1 MNMTLMMLA
10 LGSVLAI
17 PSHPAL
23 RGGWATITVENP
35 PDHAVAG
42 RPLHLEFTVRRHG
55 VTLMKGLK
63 PTIEMRAGGA
73 VTRVAAVATKQVG
86 RYAADLVFP
95 RVGTWS
101 VVIHS
106 GFHESRTTLAPLPVV
121 ADGAVAP
128 QR

>member
-1 MNMTLMMLA
+1 MKTTLMMLA
-10 LGSVLAI
+10 LGSLLAN
-17 PSHPAL
+17 PSHPAT

-42 RPLHLEFTVRRHG
+42 RPLHLEFTIRQHG
-55 VTLMKGLK
+55 VTPMKGLK

-73 VTRVAAVATKQVG
+73 VSRVSAAATKKVG

-95 RVGTWS
+95 REGTWS

-106 GFHESRTTLAPLPVV
+106 GFHESRTTLAPLAVV

-128 QR
+128 RN